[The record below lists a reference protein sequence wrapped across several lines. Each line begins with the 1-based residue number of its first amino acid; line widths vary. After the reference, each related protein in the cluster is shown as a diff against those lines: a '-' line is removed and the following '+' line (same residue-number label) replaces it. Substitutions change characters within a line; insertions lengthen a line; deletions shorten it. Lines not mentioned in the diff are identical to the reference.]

1 SLLEGA
7 DAAILDQ
14 VMETLPLMP
23 GLTNLVRKLQAMNWH
38 IAIAS
43 GGFTFF
49 ANNLQQRLKLV
60 AAVANQLEVKNGK
73 LTGK

>member
-1 SLLEGA
+1 MLGELDFTESLRARVSLLEGA

-43 GGFTFF
+43 GGFTF
-49 ANNLQQRLKLV
+49 
-60 AAVANQLEVKNGK
+60 
-73 LTGK
+73 